1 MSESTCS
8 ILNKGH
14 DRTFLLRFAAVSIAA
29 ALVTIVLKSAAYFLT
44 GSVGLLSDAFE
55 SLVNLAGA
63 LMTFGML
70 KISFRPPDEEH
81 IHGHD
86 KAEYFS
92 SSVEGL
98 LIIFA
103 AAGIIY
109 AAVKRIIEPIPLE
122 ELGTGLV
129 ISTAASLVNLAV
141 GIVMIKYGKKNKSI
155 AIEADGQHLLTDVWT
170 SAGVIA
176 GIFVVSLTGWN
187 ILDPVVALA
196 VAVNII
202 WTGILLLRRS
212 VSGLM
217 DASVSKEDCA
227 KIQAVMQRYRRK
239 GFDFHALRTRQAAS
253 RIFISVHILVP
264 GNLSVHDAHHLAEDF
279 EKEISS
285 IFGDVSVTTHLEPID
300 DEISMDDI
308 NLVR

>member
-1 MSESTCS
+1 MANTEDTFLCR
-8 ILNKGH
+8 KH
-14 DRTFLLRFAAVSIAA
+14 DRSFLLCFARLSIAA
-29 ALVTIVLKSAAYFLT
+29 ALITIVLKAAAYQLT

-63 LMTFGML
+63 VMTYFML
-70 KISFRPPDEEH
+70 IISSRPPDAEH
-81 IHGHD
+81 LHGHS

-109 AAVKRIIEPIPLE
+109 AAILRIIEPRPLE
-122 ELGTGLV
+122 KLGTGLI
-129 ISTAASLVNLAV
+129 ISTAASLVNLGV
-141 GIVMIKYGKKNKSI
+141 GLIMIKYGRKHNSI
-155 AIEADGQHLLTDVWT
+155 ALEADGQHLLTDVWT

-176 GIFVVSLTGWN
+176 GIAVVSFTGWN
-187 ILDPVVALA
+187 ILDPVVALV

-202 WTGILLLRRS
+202 WTGISLLRKS

-217 DASVSKEDCA
+217 DASISKTDCE
-227 KIQAVMQRYRRK
+227 KIIRVMQEFKAK
-239 GFDFHALRTRQAAS
+239 GLDFHALRTRQAAS

-264 GNLSVHDAHHLAEDF
+264 GNMSVHDAHHLAEDF
-279 EKEISS
+279 EKEIS
-285 IFGDVSVTTHLEPID
+285 IVLDDVSITTHIEPID
-300 DEISMDDI
+300 DVISMDDI

>member
-1 MSESTCS
+1 MSENICS
-8 ILNKGH
+8 NLNKSH
-14 DRTFLLRFAAVSIAA
+14 DRTFLLRFAALSIAA

-55 SLVNLAGA
+55 SLVNLVGA

-122 ELGTGLV
+122 ELGTGLI
-129 ISTAASLVNLAV
+129 ISTAASLVNLGV
-141 GIVMIKYGKKNKSI
+141 GLVMIKYGKKNKSI

-217 DASVSKEDCA
+217 DESVSKEDCA
-227 KIQAVMQRYRRK
+227 KIQSVMQRYRRK